1 MNPNTIAVQN
11 LYVHH
16 VASGKTRRVCFVR
29 TLVDGTR
36 VFQLFQCIKFGG
48 DTIYQVDASE
58 CLA

>member
-29 TLVDGTR
+29 TLAD
-36 VFQLFQCIKFGG
+36 GG